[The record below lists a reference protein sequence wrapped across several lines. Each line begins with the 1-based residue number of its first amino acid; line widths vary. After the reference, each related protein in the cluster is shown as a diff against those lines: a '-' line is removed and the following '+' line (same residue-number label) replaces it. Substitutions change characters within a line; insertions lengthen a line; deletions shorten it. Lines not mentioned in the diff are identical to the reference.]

1 MTLEIDRVIVQASIT
16 FVSIFVTIGLLF
28 GATTQEF
35 KWIFV
40 YLGYMLYYS
49 LPFVLAA
56 FWSTVSIMSHDKNR
70 REAKIISYLAVT
82 FFLTGLTMLIYL
94 ASSAAQTVLLPTHFV
109 FIMSYQGLSF
119 LQFLV
124 FIVFL
129 VTPIVTTFLLS
140 KGKPTKKWRAI
151 LLTVF
156 LMISI
161 FGVYVMTIYGVNQR
175 SYLAKTDSVFLA
187 GEPDF
192 GLKSVD
198 ITLGIADQVV
208 VEIRSSY
215 DHYFSYVFLD
225 EKNYE
230 LYANS
235 TTRVDA
241 SIIRSD
247 FGSDLF
253 FQQVIEASGKYYLVM
268 KSEYFIGTNVTY
280 SIQVYETENSVL
292 FNAFLTVV
300 LSASIIFGMLTSN
313 QETRIYDR
321 IIC

>member
-1 MTLEIDRVIVQASIT
+1 MALEIDRVIVQASIT
-16 FVSIFVTIGLLF
+16 FVSIFVTIGLLI

-35 KWIFV
+35 KLVFV
-40 YLGYMLYYS
+40 CLGYMLYYS

-56 FWSTVSIMSHDKNR
+56 FWSTVSIISHDKNR
-70 REAKIISYLAVT
+70 REAQIVSYLAVT

-94 ASSAAQTVLLPTHFV
+94 ASAAAQTALLPTRFV
-109 FIMSYQGLSF
+109 FLMPYQSLSF
-119 LQFLV
+119 LQFFV
-124 FIVFL
+124 FFVFL
-129 VTPIVTTFLLS
+129 VIPMVTTFLLS
-140 KGKPTKKWRAI
+140 KRKPTKKLRAI
-151 LLTVF
+151 LLAIF

-161 FGVYVMTIYGVNQR
+161 SGVYVMTIYGVNQR

-198 ITLGIADQVV
+198 ITLRIADQVV
-208 VEIRSSY
+208 VEIRSSD
-215 DHYFSYVFLD
+215 DHYFNYAFLN

-241 SIIRSD
+241 STIRSD
-247 FGSDLF
+247 FGSDLS
-253 FQQVIEASGKYYLVM
+253 FQQVIEASGKYYLAM

-292 FNAFLTVV
+292 TNSFLTVV
-300 LSASIIFGMLTSN
+300 LSASIVFGMLTSS
-313 QETRIYDR
+313 QDTRIYDR
-321 IIC
+321 IVC